1 MLASLQTPIGV
12 TMSAI
17 ITSTS
22 QTVETR
28 IVDNAGNTVSTTYHD
43 NLNEAI
49 DVAERFNVGH
59 IELEEMD
66 I

>member
-28 IVDNAGNTVSTTYHD
+28 IVDNAGNTVSTTYHN